1 MELKIFL
8 AVVFFAEFVLSWFL
22 IKRSSKLKKELK
34 EAKEELNRQ
43 EQLLDDFSKSE
54 KQADKNQKNVSQ
66 SAGNDRLDNSLNILR
81 NNKKNR
87 E

>member
-8 AVVFFAEFVLSWFL
+8 AVVFFGEFVLSWFL
-22 IKRSSKLKKELK
+22 IKHSSKLKKDLK

-54 KQADKNQKNVSQ
+54 KKADKDKKDISQ
-66 SAGNDRLDNSLNILR
+66 SVGNDRLANSLNILR

>member
-1 MELKIFL
+1 MEFKIFL
-8 AVVFFAEFVLSWFL
+8 TVIFFGEFVLSWFL
-22 IKRSSKLKKELK
+22 IKHSSKLKKELK

-54 KQADKNQKNVSQ
+54 KKADKNKKNVSQ
-66 SAGNDRLDNSLNILR
+66 SAGNDRLANSLNILR
-81 NNKKNR
+81 NNKKDK

>member
-54 KQADKNQKNVSQ
+54 KKADKNKKNVSQ